1 MQGRVDFTRGARS
14 QTSYDIASSTSS
26 ASPGADY
33 CAEVLRGMECSVLA
47 KSFFSVSNV
56 EGLHQ
61 AMRYEVY
68 RASRGKHVIDRQ
80 SNTELLLVMRAT
92 YLMNGTN
99 TDKGVREEVAKLNAM
114 VLEYAVPKI
123 LQEIEMYLDY
133 KRNAG
138 TMPIPMPRSQI
149 ATMKGTRTLEM
160 REF

>member
-1 MQGRVDFTRGARS
+1 MQGRVDFTGGARS
-14 QTSYDIASSTSS
+14 QASYDIASSTS
-26 ASPGADY
+26 AAGVGADY
-33 CAEVLRGMECSVLA
+33 CAEVLRGMECSSLA
-47 KSFFSVSNV
+47 RAFFSVANV

-68 RASRGKHVIDRQ
+68 RASKGKHVIDRQ

-99 TDKGVREEVAKLNAM
+99 TDRGIREEVANLNAM

-133 KRNAG
+133 KQKAG
-138 TMPIPMPRSQI
+138 TMPVPMPRSQI
-149 ATMKGTRTLEM
+149 ATMKGTRSLEM
-160 REF
+160 KPF